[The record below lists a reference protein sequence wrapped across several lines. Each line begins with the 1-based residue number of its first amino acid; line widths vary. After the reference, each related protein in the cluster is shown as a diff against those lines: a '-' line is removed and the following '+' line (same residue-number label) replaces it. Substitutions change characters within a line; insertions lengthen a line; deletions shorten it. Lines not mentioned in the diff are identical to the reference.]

1 LRVSDVREHL
11 GQPFFFII
19 DGEDQELKN
28 AHARRNV
35 PVHEEL
41 IRCGFLDFVEVGRK
55 AGNEWLFS
63 ELEADKYGRKSSAF
77 GKRWNRKLRKVI
89 SLREEDHTKC
99 FHSFRHL
106 FKHVARQ
113 CGIEEQVSD
122 ALSGHG
128 SKKTEGRK
136 YGGLSY
142 PEEPLF
148 EGMKRFK
155 IAGLDL
161 SHLYVNS
168 TRRGGNA

>member
-1 LRVSDVREHL
+1 MRSSSVAGSWTSSRPGVRRATS
-11 GQPFFFII
+11 GY
-19 DGEDQELKN
+19 
-28 AHARRNV
+28 
-35 PVHEEL
+35 
-41 IRCGFLDFVEVGRK
+41 FLNSK
-55 AGNEWLFS
+55 P
-63 ELEADKYGRKSSAF
+63 
-77 GKRWNRKLRKVI
+77 KV
-89 SLREEDHTKC
+89 

-148 EGMKRFK
+148 EGMKQFK

-161 SHLYVNS
+161 SHLYLS
-168 TRRGGNA
+168 SLRSQ